1 MMRSAGLYVQL
12 PGGEGHAVLQQPVLL
27 LISRPESHGE
37 HFLNADVDVPGPA
50 DFYVCIGNVGM
61 RHHLFC
67 DLVPD
72 PARRYSSCRYS
83 EAAKSSSCE
92 R

>member
-1 MMRSAGLYVQL
+1 MSAQRRLHVQL

-27 LISRPESHGE
+27 LIGRPESHGE

-67 DLVPD
+67 DLVRIQPED
-72 PARRYSSCRYS
+72 TPAVDIGGGK
-83 EAAKSSSCE
+83 ELLL
-92 R
+92 